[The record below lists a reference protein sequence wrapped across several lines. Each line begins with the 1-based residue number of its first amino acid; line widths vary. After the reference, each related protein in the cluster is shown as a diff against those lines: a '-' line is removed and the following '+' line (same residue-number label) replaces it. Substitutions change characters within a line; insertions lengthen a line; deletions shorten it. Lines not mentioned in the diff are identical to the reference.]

1 MTDSPQLKNFIM
13 IKNKWP
19 RSLATRLGL
28 ASLLSLT
35 LSGIVWGQDLHTWTG
50 GGGDSN
56 WSTGANWDLGT
67 APSAGDT
74 LDFAGTTQASSVN
87 DLADGTAFGDIDFLD
102 STNTN
107 FSLSGNRITLSGNVS
122 IASNGSGAF
131 THTIANNLTLS
142 AANQFYAQGDETL
155 VLSGNITS
163 TDGTRNFRKGGD
175 GTLVLQ
181 GTNNA
186 AGNGINQLAIWRG
199 TVQVSGVENLG
210 DNFIQGGLNTNTGTL
225 EYVGAGSTSDLQ
237 IRVGDNTAG
246 AGRTGGINIESNGT
260 GALVFD
266 TASGFALNGT
276 YGNATAAR
284 ILTLG
289 GSNAN
294 DNRVVQKI
302 QDNNTA
308 GGGIVSVVK
317 DGAGTWVLGNDD
329 GTGSGNTYTGT
340 TTVNAGILRL
350 SDEDKLYNNNQ
361 ANWTPANVTV
371 ASGATLAFNMT
382 NTNTNWSKQNIADA
396 LTAIDTGFQ
405 AGSNFGL
412 HINSGGDIT
421 LNNSDAAKFNEVV
434 AGTGFRKTGE
444 GTFKVSQNMIFSG
457 ELNVDAGTLQ
467 LGTGFSNGM
476 IGTSASATDMDVD
489 AVIASGATL
498 KFFKTNSPLTASGT
512 ISGAGTI
519 EMASN
524 DSGTSSDTLR
534 ITGDASGFSGIANI
548 TNGRLEVGDNA
559 TSGSFGGNVVLGSGT
574 QVRFSR
580 SDAYTFGGDISGDGS
595 LVQEGDSAGNANF
608 SGEQLILSGNNSYT
622 GGTTISAETEI
633 VVASDSAVGTGAV
646 TLGGQDSGLILNNGI
661 TLANDI
667 EIANGSGRNHI
678 ELSSGS
684 LGAVLAGD
692 IAVDNND
699 VFNFHFRTNGGD
711 LTLAGDLSDGAG
723 DGFVYK
729 SLGGSLILTGDT
741 TLTGGLRVD
750 GGLSSILQIGD
761 GGTTGS
767 ITTDIDNRGLVVFN
781 RSDALTYNGVIST
794 GGTGGAVRQAGS
806 GTTTFTGNHSYL
818 GETQVNAGTLVIN
831 GDQSAATGNVVVA
844 NGATLAGTGIIGGA
858 AAISGTHG
866 PGNSPGVQTFLSDLT
881 YESGAVIDWE
891 LVANTS
897 DASGIRG
904 TDFDGID
911 VGGALNFN
919 DETLMNFDFGGSVN
933 FADSF
938 WTTEGASET
947 WTVFAGATA
956 VNSLENLAFNANGA
970 TAPGVFTFSDNGSD
984 VFLNYSFTAIP
995 EPSSIFGLS
1004 ALGALLLGRRRRRAA

>member
-1 MTDSPQLKNFIM
+1 M
-13 IKNKWP
+13 INHDWP
-19 RSLATRLGL
+19 RRLAKRFCL
-28 ASLLSLT
+28 ASLVSLT
-35 LSGIVWGQDLHTWTG
+35 LSGFVWGQDLHTWTG

-67 APSAGDT
+67 APSAGDS

-87 DLADGTAFGDIDFLD
+87 DLADGTTFGDIDFLN

-107 FSLSGNRITLSGNVS
+107 FSLSGNRITLSGNLNV
-122 IASNGSGAF
+122 ASNGSGAF
-131 THTIANNLTLS
+131 THTIANDLTLS

-163 TDGTRNFRKGGD
+163 TDGVRNFRKGGD
-175 GTLVLQ
+175 GTLILQ

-199 TVQVSGVENLG
+199 TVQFSAAENLG
-210 DNFIQGGLNTNTGTL
+210 DNFIQGGLNTTSGTL
-225 EYVGAGSTSDLQ
+225 DYVGEGSTSDLQ

-246 AGRTGGINIESNGT
+246 AGRTGGMKIQSNGT

-284 ILTLG
+284 TLTLG
-289 GSNAN
+289 GANAN

-308 GGGIVSVVK
+308 GGGIVNVVK

-371 ASGATLAFNMT
+371 GNGATLAFNMT
-382 NTNTNWSKQNIADA
+382 NTSTNWSKQNIADA

-405 AGSNFGL
+405 AGSNFGI

-434 AGTGFRKTGE
+434 AGTGFRKTGD

-457 ELNVDAGTLQ
+457 TLNVDAGTLQ

-476 IGTSASATDMDVD
+476 IGTSASATDLDVD

-524 DSGTSSDTLR
+524 DSGASSDTLR
-534 ITGDASGFSGIANI
+534 ITGDASGFSGNANI

-559 TSGSFGGNVVLGSGT
+559 TSGSFGGNVLLGSGT

-580 SDAYTFGGDISGDGS
+580 SDAYTFAGDISGAGS
-595 LVQEGDSAGNANF
+595 LVQEGDSTGNANF
-608 SGEQLILSGNNSYT
+608 SGEQLILSGNNAYT

-633 VVASDSAVGTGAV
+633 VAASDSALGTGVV
-646 TLGGQDSGLILNNGI
+646 TLGGQDAGLILNNGI

-667 EIANGSGRNHI
+667 EISNTSGRNHI

-711 LTLAGDLSDGAG
+711 LTLAGDLKDGAG
-723 DGFVYK
+723 NGFAYK
-729 SLGGSLILTGDT
+729 SQAGSLILEGDT

-750 GGLSSILQIGD
+750 GGLSSILQVGD
-761 GGTTGS
+761 GGTNGS
-767 ITTDIDNRGLVVFN
+767 ITTNIDNRGLVVFN
-781 RSDALTYNGVIST
+781 RSDALTYDGVIST
-794 GGTGGAVRQAGS
+794 GSLGTVRQAGS

-818 GETQVNAGTLVIN
+818 GETQVNSGTLVIN
-831 GDQSAATGNVVVA
+831 GDQSAATGDVLVA
-844 NGATLAGTGIIGGA
+844 SGATLAGTGTIGGSTT
-858 AAISGTHG
+858 ISGTHG

-881 YESGAVIDWE
+881 YETGAVIDWE

-897 DASGIRG
+897 DASGVRG

-919 DETLMNFDFGGSVN
+919 GETLMNFDFGGSVN

-938 WTTEGASET
+938 WTTEGANET
-947 WTVFAGATA
+947 WTVFTGASS
-956 VNSLENLAFNANGA
+956 VNSLDNLTFNTNGA
-970 TAPGVFTFSDNGSD
+970 TAPGVFTFSENGSD

-995 EPSSIFGLS
+995 EPCSLFGLS
-1004 ALGALLLGRRRRRAA
+1004 GLGVLLLGRRRRRAA